1 MELILYSK
9 TGCHLCEGLEEKL
22 RAIDDID
29 INLEIRDITKNKEWW
44 EKYQYE
50 IPVLYLVMDGQE
62 KLIPR
67 NSPRISVNQLS
78 KVLQKFANKQ

>member
-9 TGCHLCEGLEEKL
+9 AGCHLCEGLEEKL
-22 RAIDDID
+22 RTIDDID
-29 INLEIRDITKNKEWW
+29 IKLEIRDITENKHWW

-50 IPVLYLVMDGQE
+50 IPVLYMIRDGQE

-67 NSPRISVNQLS
+67 NSPRISVSQLS
-78 KVLQKFANKQ
+78 KVLQKFANEQ

>member
-50 IPVLYLVMDGQE
+50 IPVLYLAMDGQE